1 MSNVVRSEVELT
13 DAELGAI
20 YGAIETSYAYYKHG
34 LHAQIKEEKTFTG
47 SITIKFDN
55 FEIDKTFKI
64 EPVEEKKLYDEG
76 IGGEK

>member
-20 YGAIETSYAYYKHG
+20 YGAIETGYPYYKQG

-47 SITIKFDN
+47 KIEIEFKR

-64 EPVEEKKLYDEG
+64 EPIKEKKPCFKDDE
-76 IGGEK
+76 E